1 MTHDSQPAADSNSA
15 AINSADWNA
24 EHYRSR
30 HAFVFQSSADLA
42 SAWLEPQAGERILD
56 VGCGTGE
63 LTRRIAESGAEVVGV
78 DASPDMI
85 AAARAG
91 SSLAGLTFEVVDAH
105 ALAYPDEFDAVFS
118 NAALHWM
125 KPLDTVFAQVADAL
139 KPGGRLV
146 LEMGGAGN
154 MQTVI
159 DAVNHA
165 TATLGLPELPHPWV
179 FPTTAQ
185 LATLL
190 ESAGLRVGRTHWF
203 ARPTPLKGEDGFR
216 AWLEGF
222 GGAWLAPLND
232 ADREAVLAEA
242 EAYARPKLWTGTEWM
257 ADYRRLRAVAVKGT

>member
-1 MTHDSQPAADSNSA
+1 MTHEPQPTAAA
-15 AINSADWNA
+15 ADWNA

-30 HAFVFQSSADLA
+30 HAFVFESSADLA
-42 SAWLEPQAGERILD
+42 GSWLEPQAGERILD
-56 VGCGTGE
+56 LGCGTGE
-63 LTRRIAESGAEVVGV
+63 LTARIAQAGAEVVGV

-85 AAARAG
+85 AGARAAHTMPD
-91 SSLAGLTFEVVDAH
+91 LKTVAGLKFEVGDAH
-105 ALAYPDEFDAVFS
+105 SLPYQAEFDAVFS

-125 KPLDTVFAQVADAL
+125 KPLDTVFARVAAGL

-165 TATLGLPELPHPWV
+165 TTALDLPEVPHPWI
-179 FPTTAQ
+179 FPSTAQ

-190 ESAGLRVGRTHWF
+190 ESAGLRVERTQWF

-216 AWLEGF
+216 AWLDGF
-222 GGAWLAPLND
+222 GGAWLGPLSP

-242 EAYARPKLWTGTEWM
+242 EAYARPKLWNGTEWV
-257 ADYRRLRAVAVKGT
+257 ADYRRLRAVAVKP